1 MEVVCWLCL
10 SFIAKSKN
18 THMGRICSFQ
28 SFQQCFFFFRSRS
41 MLISDVGLI
50 SPFLIRLPISL
61 MLSCRTSIYLYA
73 QMISDSPRLAK
84 SFHHIRGTLWGD
96 VSPGGSDHTR
106 SFHIVAVFPRAWRSE
121 QCLMHSNVESPE
133 CATHLL
139 TSIIHLRWLLWVI

>member
-10 SFIAKSKN
+10 SFIAKSKIH
-18 THMGRICSFQ
+18 TWGESVHLKAFSSG
-28 SFQQCFFFFRSRS
+28 FFFRSRS
-41 MLISDVGLI
+41 MLISGVGLI

-61 MLSCRTSIYLYA
+61 MLSCRTSVYLYA

-84 SFHHIRGTLWGD
+84 SFHHIQGTLWGD
-96 VSPGGSDHTR
+96 IFPGGSDHTR